1 MNTEQVEKWKKA
13 VEMATKN
20 KNLGSVATA
29 NVLLSQTN
37 AKPVNRVPA
46 MQPLEKAFALL
57 NLPKSSS
64 VAEAKAAY
72 KKKVIAYASSASAS
86 GKLEEINGAFVEIIE
101 YFQQKALQQGSEDPE
116 SAEILQKC
124 EEYLPGQV
132 KAKSGTLVIKLK
144 HNGAVW
150 KKAIKQKFPGAI
162 NVNASKSSSKA
173 KSRKIRSER
182 GNTESAKFVLT
193 WRPSNDYIHLK
204 VNLQVTESTLL
215 VSGQSYILWA
225 TENYGSMCKL
235 ADDIVAKEGEIKEEI
250 PEIDDSEKMD
260 EIIKCLRS
268 IEGNLNQLS
277 RKTETLEET
286 QRGMRVEVDR
296 INTRLDSVELNQE
309 TSAQSQLKAHAK
321 LDDLTVKA
329 HEIRQL
335 AGARTLA
342 EGKSAAFII
351 NKNPPPAHLIKS
363 SSTIGLS
370 KKFSETGTDESN
382 GRNSNLP
389 SPRRKQTGSSK
400 KKSISDSPS
409 KRRISAQEL
418 KKTNRMEVVESE
430 SSGYHTT
437 YSKESMHDVMKKMED
452 DSDEKIEEMIDDIS
466 TNEMFGSSILSM

>member
-286 QRGMRVEVDR
+286 QRILEVDVKQLNSQLTNLSEHNRGMRVEVDR

-400 KKSISDSPS
+400 KKNQYQILQVKDEYLLKSS
-409 KRRISAQEL
+409 KKQIGWKWWNLNHQDIIQLTQRRVC
-418 KKTNRMEVVESE
+418 M
-430 SSGYHTT
+430 
-437 YSKESMHDVMKKMED
+437 M
-452 DSDEKIEEMIDDIS
+452 
-466 TNEMFGSSILSM
+466 

>member
-260 EIIKCLRS
+260 EIIKCLRILEVDVKQLNS
-268 IEGNLNQLS
+268 QLTNLSEHN
-277 RKTETLEET
+277 
-286 QRGMRVEVDR
+286 RGMRVEVDR

>member
-260 EIIKCLRS
+260 EIIKCLR
-268 IEGNLNQLS
+268 
-277 RKTETLEET
+277 
-286 QRGMRVEVDR
+286 GMRVEVDR